1 MDREKTKRTHRY
13 KIIDVSVSGGIA
25 IIRLDGAGSIHTL
38 TADSKRELA
47 DFLVRAGIDSRIRAV
62 LLTGK
67 GRVFCIGSDL
77 LVKAVST
84 GGRGGRE
91 GDRHIHLASLIR
103 DLDKPVVAAVN
114 GYAIGA
120 GLDLALACDMVV
132 ASADAR
138 FCTVPAYD
146 RTHVEN
152 GSYRAL
158 HTEDREDRVSSRH
171 IFSAGRIDA
180 QEALHRGIIDRL
192 VQGENLYREAKAIA
206 ESMSVGK
213 TVSMAFAKRRRD
225 RDAETCESAWL
236 RRQLV

>member
-1 MDREKTKRTHRY
+1 MDREKMKRTHQY
-13 KIIDVSVSGGIA
+13 KSISVKVSGGLA
-25 IIRLDGAGSIHTL
+25 IVTLDGTGSIQTL

-77 LVKAVST
+77 QVKAVST
-84 GGRGGRE
+84 DGRGTRKVS
-91 GDRHIHLASLIR
+91 RHIHLPSLIR

-114 GYAIGA
+114 GYTIGA

-132 ASADAR
+132 ASVDAK
-138 FCTVPAYD
+138 FCTIPAHD
-146 RTHVEN
+146 RTHMEN
-152 GSYRAL
+152 DPLRSS
-158 HTEDREDRVSSRH
+158 HTEDREDRISSRH
-171 IFSAGRIDA
+171 IFSTRRIDA
-180 QEALHRGIIDRL
+180 EEALHRGIIDRL

-213 TVSMAFAKRRRD
+213 TVSMAFAKRRRN
-225 RDAETCESAWL
+225 RRAETGESIWL
-236 RRQLV
+236 RRQPV